1 MLHANAHI
9 DRIAPCIHGGI
20 NSHELRELG
29 LDHDRILD
37 FSVSCN
43 PFGPPE
49 NIRASLNEAP
59 IEIYPDPESSE
70 LVQALADKLNVSPD
84 NIIACNGS
92 TELIRL
98 AAIAYFCNR
107 DKVLISQPTYG
118 DYELAC
124 RQVNVEIIKYKL
136 NESHNYYMDVDE
148 FIEFTRLHRPK
159 AIFICN
165 PNNPTGQYLDRQKV
179 EKIISI
185 FDQSLIILDE
195 AYIALTQN
203 KQDTLDLINLPNLL
217 VCRSM
222 TKDFALAGLRLG
234 YGVASSKIIAHLKKV
249 RPPWN
254 VNSMAQKAG
263 ITALGCDKYLV
274 ECTNRIFEAKQYL
287 IDELSTIGFQ
297 VIPSQTNYFLIKVGE
312 ATKFRKALL
321 KEGFIVRDC
330 TSFGLKHYVRIAPRA
345 IEDCRKLINAIKA
358 IKGILA

>member
-1 MLHANAHI
+1 
-9 DRIAPCIHGGI
+9 
-20 NSHELRELG
+20 
-29 LDHDRILD
+29 
-37 FSVSCN
+37 
-43 PFGPPE
+43 
-49 NIRASLNEAP
+49 
-59 IEIYPDPESSE
+59 
-70 LVQALADKLNVSPD
+70 
-84 NIIACNGS
+84 
-92 TELIRL
+92 
-98 AAIAYFCNR
+98 
-107 DKVLISQPTYG
+107 
-118 DYELAC
+118 
-124 RQVNVEIIKYKL
+124 
-136 NESHNYYMDVDE
+136 MDVDE

-195 AYIALTQN
+195 AYIALTRN

-330 TSFGLKHYVRIAPRA
+330 TSFGLKHYVRIVPRA
-345 IEDCRKLINAIKA
+345 IEDCRKLINAIKE